1 MGYKNLKILVTEPAD
16 ILRSGL
22 LAILKRLIHYQIQ
35 IFECNSYDLSLN
47 YIKTHKPDLLII
59 NPVYWGIVD
68 LKKLRTETNCPDL
81 RCVAIVAVPVAE
93 YLLDQYDG
101 TIHLQDSFENIEKI
115 IDQIYKRPVK
125 NQKLQTS
132 DLLSSREKEVLICVV
147 KGMTNKTIAK
157 TLFLSTHTV
166 ISHRRNISK
175 KLEIHSTA
183 GLTVYAIMNKL
194 VELQEINDI
203 KDVDDFE

>member
-1 MGYKNLKILVTEPAD
+1 MGYRNLKILVTEPAV
-16 ILRSGL
+16 IIRSGL
-22 LAILKRLIHYQIQ
+22 VTTLKKLIHYQIQ
-35 IFECNSYDLSLN
+35 IFENHSYDLALN

-59 NPVYWGIVD
+59 NPVYWGIID
-68 LKKLRTETNCPDL
+68 LKKLRSDTNCYDL
-81 RCVAIVAVPVAE
+81 KCIALVSAPVAE
-93 YLLDQYDG
+93 YLLSQYDG

-125 NQKLQTS
+125 NEKLQTS

-147 KGMTNKTIAK
+147 KGMTNKTIAN

-203 KDVDDFE
+203 KEADDFE